1 FAAVVGRPDTRPPPG
16 RGLMIDPH
24 VPLALTFDDVL
35 LVPAES
41 EVLPRQVDVAAQLSR
56 NIRLKIPFVSAAMD
70 TVTEART
77 AIAMAQSGGMGFI
90 HKNLSPAQQALEV
103 TKVKKYESGMVV
115 DPVTIDPEAKIYQA
129 LELMR
134 QHEIS
139 GIPVTRKGR
148 LVGIVTNRDLR
159 FEK

>member
-1 FAAVVGRPDTRPPPG
+1 FSSSSRLTRWP
-16 RGLMIDPH
+16 RDWSS
-24 VPLALTFDDVL
+24 DVCSSDL
-35 LVPAES
+35 
-41 EVLPRQVDVAAQLSR
+41 
-56 NIRLKIPFVSAAMD
+56 
-70 TVTEART
+70 
-77 AIAMAQSGGMGFI
+77 
-90 HKNLSPAQQALEV
+90 LSPAQQALEV

-115 DPVTIDPEAKIYQA
+115 DPVIIEPEARLYQA

-159 FEK
+159 FEKNLEQKVEDVMTRELSTWREGVSQEQAKELLHKQRIEKLLV